1 MPNNQPTGGPLPSPR
16 RDRREA
22 ARRDQ
27 RLTAARTAAPK
38 PAWQSPMVLLTVG
51 AVAVGLVVIL
61 LASGVLGAK
70 NGGSAGDLLIP
81 IQPTPKELVDPSDPR
96 AVGPA
101 TAPVTIEVWSDFQ
114 CPACGFFARSVE
126 PDLIDEFVR
135 AGSVRVVY
143 RDNAFLDDK
152 VVGGTAQ
159 YNPDGESQQSAAAAR
174 CAGDQGKF
182 WQYHDYLF
190 ENQKEENKGAFR
202 RERLDAIA
210 TAVSLDM
217 AAYRSCMDGDAPEQA
232 TKAETAQGK
241 AAGVTSTPTLAINGV
256 LQKAGALPMTD
267 LRTLIAAELA
277 KVSPA
282 PGASGSPAP
291 GASGSPAPSASPAP

>member
-1 MPNNQPTGGPLPSPR
+1 MPNNQPTGGQPSSSR
-16 RDRREA
+16 HDRREA
-22 ARRDQ
+22 ARRD
-27 RLTAARTAAPK
+27 RNLAAARTAAPK
-38 PAWQSPMVLLTVG
+38 PAWRSPMVLLSVG

-61 LASGVLGAK
+61 FASGVLGGK
-70 NGGSAGDLLIP
+70 NGGSTGDLLIP
-81 IQPTPKELVDPSDPR
+81 IRPTPPELADPANSR
-96 AVGPA
+96 ALGPA
-101 TAPVTIEVWSDFQ
+101 DAPVTVEVWSDFQ
-114 CPACGFFARSVE
+114 CPACNFFTRSVE
-126 PDLIDEFVR
+126 PDFVEEFVR
-135 AGSVRVVY
+135 AGTVRLVY
-143 RDNAFLDDK
+143 RDMAFIDDER
-152 VVGGTAQ
+152 VGGTVQ

-182 WQYHDYLF
+182 WQFHDYLF
-190 ENQKEENKGAFR
+190 ENQGKNENAGAFK

-210 TAVSLDM
+210 AAVSLDM

-241 AAGVTSTPTLAINGV
+241 AAGVVQTPTLVINGV

-267 LRTLIAAELA
+267 LRALIAAELA

-291 GASGSPAPSASPAP
+291 SASAAP

>member
-1 MPNNQPTGGPLPSPR
+1 MPNNQPTGGQPPSSR
-16 RDRREA
+16 RDRREV

-38 PAWQSPMVLLTVG
+38 PAWQSPMVLLSVG
-51 AVAVGLVVIL
+51 AVVVGLVVIF
-61 LASGVLGAK
+61 LASGVLGGK
-70 NGGSAGDLLIP
+70 NGGSVGDLLIP
-81 IQPTPKELVDPSDPR
+81 LQPTPPELVDPANNR
-96 AVGPA
+96 ALGPA
-101 TAPVTIEVWSDFQ
+101 DAPVTIEFWSDFQ
-114 CPACGFFARSVE
+114 CPACGFFARTIT
-126 PDLIDEFVR
+126 PDLVKEFVR
-135 AGSVRVVY
+135 AGTVRVVY
-143 RDNAFLDDK
+143 RDMAFIDRGK
-152 VVGGTAQ
+152 
-159 YNPDGESQQSAAAAR
+159 PDGESQQSAAAAR

-190 ENQKEENKGAFR
+190 ETQKDENKGAFR
-202 RERLDAIA
+202 RERLDQIA
-210 TAVSLDM
+210 TAVGLDM

-241 AAGVTSTPTLAINGV
+241 TAGVVSTPTLAINGA

-277 KVSPA
+277 RVSPA

-291 GASGSPAPSASPAP
+291 SVP